1 MILNMVLLCCF
12 SIVSDIDCYL
22 KNFTKL
28 HGIFY
33 DTYLLLYLRVIFIA
47 ETSAC
52 RTCIISKFP
61 TKYMMIF
68 TFISRTA
75 DESKTEIQQQKT
87 TLEKMEKEITEL
99 KGQLKDAENKHQM
112 LLKRSQEREQK
123 LTDEINEVKSQKE
136 KALTRYGLY
145 FTVTQVL
152 ILSL

>member
-1 MILNMVLLCCF
+1 
-12 SIVSDIDCYL
+12 
-22 KNFTKL
+22 
-28 HGIFY
+28 
-33 DTYLLLYLRVIFIA
+33 
-47 ETSAC
+47 
-52 RTCIISKFP
+52 
-61 TKYMMIF
+61 MMIF

-99 KGQLKDAENKHQM
+99 KHVKGQLKDAENKHQM

>member
-1 MILNMVLLCCF
+1 
-12 SIVSDIDCYL
+12 
-22 KNFTKL
+22 
-28 HGIFY
+28 
-33 DTYLLLYLRVIFIA
+33 
-47 ETSAC
+47 
-52 RTCIISKFP
+52 
-61 TKYMMIF
+61 MMIF
-68 TFISRTA
+68 TLISRTA

-99 KGQLKDAENKHQM
+99 KHVKGQLKDAENKHQM